1 MSGPSPTG
9 TGVVPA
15 AAGPYATR
23 EVIALSRQRSSRQRS
38 SGKRPSRHHALLAAA
53 LALAAVALTPVPA
66 TAGGTRGPG
75 TGDPVFPSL
84 GTTAYDALAY
94 DLAFTY
100 RPATRTVD
108 GTTVLT
114 ARALTALPDLELDAL
129 GLDVHAVRVDGRPAG
144 FRTHGEKL
152 TVVPARPVRAGAPV
166 RVEVEYSADP
176 RAALPH
182 TGWVVTADG
191 FAVAGQPDGAHTV
204 FPCNDRP
211 GDKARFTVA
220 VTAPDELYGVANG
233 LLAATEPHP
242 DGTTTRRY
250 ASRAPMATELLQAS
264 VGRYTVRERGG
275 PGGPALRDVVPTAR
289 AAALEPALALTP
301 GQLAW
306 AEQHLGRYPFETY
319 GLLPAD
325 TDDPDA
331 FGFTGLE
338 TQTLTLY
345 KPDFLRR
352 PEPLI
357 GSHMMHELVHSWF
370 GNSVTPGTWADLWL
384 NEGHAD
390 LYGLMYRY
398 ERGWPDSGGF
408 TTLTDRMRSV
418 YAQGDQWRHDSGPVA
433 VPTAATLFD
442 SQRYTGGALVLFA
455 LRERVGPRVFERIEH
470 AFLRRHR
477 HGTATT
483 ADFLRTADEVSGQ
496 PLSGFLREW
505 LYGERTPPMPGHP
518 DWTVDPVD
526 PDAAGR
532 RGGAP
537 RGSGTL

>member
-1 MSGPSPTG
+1 MSWH
-9 TGVVPA
+9 
-15 AAGPYATR
+15 
-23 EVIALSRQRSSRQRS
+23 RSVFT
-38 SGKRPSRHHALLAAA
+38 AA
-53 LALAAVALTPVPA
+53 LALAVLPLGPTPAAGVPA
-66 TAGGTRGPG
+66 AG
-75 TGDPVFPSL
+75 TGDPVFPAL

-94 DLAFTY
+94 DLAFDY
-100 RPATRTVD
+100 RPADRKVD

-114 ARALTALPDLELDAL
+114 ARVLKRSAGLELDAL

-144 FRTHGEKL
+144 FRAHEEKL
-152 TVVPARPVRAGAPV
+152 TVLPTRPVRAGTV
-166 RVEVEYSADP
+166 LRVEVEYTADP

-182 TGWVVTADG
+182 TGWVVTPDG

-211 GDKARFTVA
+211 GDKARFTIA
-220 VTAPDELYGVANG
+220 VTAPDELYGAAGG
-233 LLAATEPHP
+233 LLTATEPHP

-250 ASRAPMATELLQAS
+250 VSQEPMATELVQAS
-264 VGRYTVRERGG
+264 VGRYTVRERRG
-275 PGGPALRDVVPTAR
+275 PDGLPLRDVVPTAR
-289 AAALEPALALTP
+289 AADLEPALALTP

-306 AEQHLGRYPFETY
+306 AEQHLGRFPFETY
-319 GLLPAD
+319 GLLPVD
-325 TDDPDA
+325 TDDPAA
-331 FGFTGLE
+331 FDFTGLE

-352 PEPLI
+352 AEPLI

-370 GNSVTPGTWADLWL
+370 GNSVTPGSWADLWL

-390 LYGLMYRY
+390 FYGLMYRY

-408 TTLTDRMRSV
+408 TTLTDRMRAV
-418 YAQGDQWRHDSGPVA
+418 YARGDQWRHDSGPVA
-433 VPTAATLFD
+433 APTAATLFD

-455 LRERVGPRVFERIEH
+455 LRERVGPEVFDRIEQ

-496 PLSGFLREW
+496 PLSAFLHPW

-518 DWTVDPVD
+518 DWTVDQVD
-526 PDAAGR
+526 PGVAREAG
-532 RGGAP
+532 GVP
-537 RGSGTL
+537 HGSGTL

>member
-1 MSGPSPTG
+1 MSWH
-9 TGVVPA
+9 
-15 AAGPYATR
+15 
-23 EVIALSRQRSSRQRS
+23 RS
-38 SGKRPSRHHALLAAA
+38 ALAAA
-53 LALAAVALTPVPA
+53 LALAALPLGPA
-66 TAGGTRGPG
+66 AAAAAPAGG
-75 TGDPVFPSL
+75 TGDPVYPSL

-114 ARALTALPDLELDAL
+114 ARALTRTAELELDAL

-144 FRTHGEKL
+144 FRAHDEKL
-152 TVVPARPVRAGAPV
+152 TVLPARPVRAGTV
-166 RVEVEYSADP
+166 LRVEVEYTADP
-176 RAALPH
+176 RATLPH
-182 TGWVVTADG
+182 TGWVVTPDG

-211 GDKARFTVA
+211 GDKARFTIA
-220 VTAPDELYGVANG
+220 VTAPDDLLGVANG
-233 LLAATEPHP
+233 LPTSTEPHA

-250 ASRAPMATELLQAS
+250 AVREPMATELLQAS
-264 VGRYTVRERGG
+264 VGRYTVRERRG
-275 PGGPALRDVVPTAR
+275 PQGQPLRDVVPTAR
-289 AAALEPALALTP
+289 AADLEPALALTP

-325 TDDPDA
+325 TDDPQA

-345 KPDFLRR
+345 KPNFLRQ

-390 LYGLMYRY
+390 FYGLTYRY
-398 ERGWPDSGGF
+398 ERGWPDSGGS
-408 TTLTDRMRSV
+408 TTLTDRMRRV

-455 LRERVGPRVFERIEH
+455 LRELVGPEVFDRIER

-483 ADFLRTADEVSGQ
+483 ADFLRTAAEVSGQ
-496 PLSGFLREW
+496 PLDGFLREW

-526 PDAAGR
+526 PDAAR
-532 RGGAP
+532 RPGGVP

>member
-1 MSGPSPTG
+1 MSWH
-9 TGVVPA
+9 
-15 AAGPYATR
+15 
-23 EVIALSRQRSSRQRS
+23 RSV
-38 SGKRPSRHHALLAAA
+38 LAAA
-53 LALAAVALTPVPA
+53 LALAAVPLGLAPA
-66 TAGGTRGPG
+66 AADSPGAGPPG
-75 TGDPVFPSL
+75 TGDPVFPAL
-84 GTTAYDALAY
+84 GTTAYDAHSY

-100 RPATRTVD
+100 RPTTRTVD
-108 GTTVLT
+108 ATMAMT
-114 ARALTALPDLELDAL
+114 ARARTALPSLELDAL

-144 FRTHGEKL
+144 FRTHDEKL
-152 TVVPARPVRAGAPV
+152 TVVPARPVRAGAPL
-166 RVEVEYSADP
+166 RVEVEYTADP

-182 TGWVVTADG
+182 TGWVVTPDG

-220 VTAPDELYGVANG
+220 VTAPDELYG
-233 LLAATEPHP
+233 
-242 DGTTTRRY
+242 
-250 ASRAPMATELLQAS
+250 ELLQAS
-264 VGRYTVRERGG
+264 VGRYTVRERQG
-275 PGGPALRDVVPTAR
+275 PDGLPLRDVVPTAR
-289 AAALEPALALTP
+289 AADLEPALALTP
-301 GQLAW
+301 GQLGW
-306 AEQHLGRYPFETY
+306 AEQHLGPFPFETY

-325 TDDPDA
+325 TDDPAA
-331 FGFTGLE
+331 FDFTGLE

-345 KPDFLRR
+345 KPNFLRQ
-352 PEPLI
+352 PERQI

-390 LYGLMYRY
+390 FYGLMYRY

-408 TTLTDRMRSV
+408 TTLADRMRSV

-433 VPTAATLFD
+433 APTAATLFD

-455 LRERVGPRVFERIEH
+455 LRERVGPEVFDRIEQV
-470 AFLRRHR
+470 FLRRHR
-477 HGTATT
+477 SSTATT

-496 PLSGFLREW
+496 SLGGFLRDW

-526 PDAAGR
+526 PGAAR
-532 RGGAP
+532 RTGGVP
-537 RGSGTL
+537 KGSGTL